1 MFDLAWG
8 EIFVIGLV
16 AVLVL
21 GPKELPTAMR
31 TLARAIRK
39 VRNLGSEF
47 QGHFN
52 EMLREAELDE
62 VRKQVQ
68 KFSQTSLVEHV
79 ANYVDPK
86 GEVAKE
92 VNEALTD
99 PDAVPPAVQD
109 PAATSSTPEIAAPEI
124 ADLAPPAAAPP
135 AAAPA
140 AAPAQPSP
148 AHAAPAPAPKPPAA
162 T

>member
-1 MFDLAWG
+1 MFDLAWS
-8 EIFVIGLV
+8 ELFVIGLV

-31 TLARAIRK
+31 TLAKAIRK

-79 ANYVDPK
+79 TNYVDPK

-92 VNEALTD
+92 VTSALTD
-99 PDAVPPAVQD
+99 PDAQ
-109 PAATSSTPEIAAPEI
+109 T
-124 ADLAPPAAAPP
+124 
-135 AAAPA
+135 
-140 AAPAQPSP
+140 
-148 AHAAPAPAPKPPAA
+148 PAPADQAVATPGAPDVAAVEPPAQVASADTAQAEQKPPAA